1 MTTPVRLLAQF
12 NFLRY
17 HTSRANAG
25 GLFQANQKTIQNDRK
40 HVIPIL
46 ATFAMKNSSI
56 SWEPRLDY
64 PETVCWRNANLVI
77 DCSAHNRR
85 RIHPGHAWW
94 YRGDKHCCFM
104 QSQMV
109 VDLAGSRIASVGFV
123 RGHNNDQGTFNMTG
137 MARQIEQE
145 MKFLIG
151 DGGYHHGLVITQN
164 DVRSSEV
171 PTQQFLRGI
180 VEIVYGLV
188 ALVLVFFFVA
198 ALHLFFAFSYH
209 CTLNVGFCFQ
219 KRRVSSH
226 PLHLT
231 FPLIGDQK
239 TTTTPFVSPY
249 QTDHACKTS
258 K

>member
-123 RGHNNDQGTFNMTG
+123 RGHNNDQGLSL
-137 MARQIEQE
+137 
-145 MKFLIG
+145 FL
-151 DGGYHHGLVITQN
+151 
-164 DVRSSEV
+164 S
-171 PTQQFLRGI
+171 
-180 VEIVYGLV
+180 
-188 ALVLVFFFVA
+188 FFF
-198 ALHLFFAFSYH
+198 FFFS
-209 CTLNVGFCFQ
+209 F
-219 KRRVSSH
+219 
-226 PLHLT
+226 LT
-231 FPLIGDQK
+231 Q
-239 TTTTPFVSPY
+239 SPH
-249 QTDHACKTS
+249 DHD
-258 K
+258 